1 MAKNHIKVTGG
12 FSVIEKKLPVKLR
25 KEAQQIYRKEFE
37 KYLDKKIDKK
47 VCIDKLPLNLLQVP
61 VINEIFPQAK
71 FILALRHP
79 LDAILSCWMQNFQMN
94 SAMANMVDLDRI
106 VEFYCVAMETFQVCR
121 HKYNLKVHEIRY
133 ENLVDKLQTEVTELL
148 LFLNLSWEE
157 KMQNYK
163 ETAITRGRINT
174 PSYSQVTQP
183 LYQEAIYR
191 WENYGK
197 HLEKYMAKVEP

>member
-71 FILALRHP
+71 FILALRP
-79 LDAILSCWMQNFQMN
+79 LDAILL
-94 SAMANMVDLDRI
+94 LDAEFSNEFCYGKYGRFRSDCG
-106 VEFYCVAMETFQVCR
+106 FYCVAMETLQVCR
-121 HKYNLKVHEIRY
+121 HKYNLKVHEIR
-133 ENLVDKLQTEVTELL
+133 
-148 LFLNLSWEE
+148 
-157 KMQNYK
+157 
-163 ETAITRGRINT
+163 
-174 PSYSQVTQP
+174 
-183 LYQEAIYR
+183 
-191 WENYGK
+191 
-197 HLEKYMAKVEP
+197 